1 MSNEVISDYFCKIPC
16 GENIPLYNPHSVS
29 VSLPKIQDVID
40 YEEGKS
46 EVINKMKSGYPRFFQ
61 NQYVRQLTSFVK
73 EKYRI

>member
-1 MSNEVISDYFCKIPC
+1 MCVVMSNEVTSDYFCKIPC

-46 EVINKMKSGYPRFFQ
+46 EVIDKMKSGYPR
-61 NQYVRQLTSFVK
+61 
-73 EKYRI
+73 